1 MAPTESEI
9 RTLLASQTYI
19 SASSLPQLEAYLAAQ
34 TSGDAPYMFDAVR
47 TLVKLYQFFPEKSNS
62 TNIGHCCMLA
72 LLNYP
77 ATDLLALSYLIPL
90 ATFKLEPFAT
100 IQKCSEQLDSC
111 EFIEFWKT
119 FALLQKS
126 DDAAIKGMATKHE
139 GKLQSSILST
149 LALSYKEAPA
159 SVVLTALNITKIDAI
174 TALKNPTVESISSD
188 SKVVVF
194 VASQDNTKRK
204 RVYQEGVNFT
214 AISSLMAKMGQ

>member
-9 RTLLASQTYI
+9 RTLLASQSY

-34 TSGDAPYMFDAVR
+34 TSGDAPYVFDAVR
-47 TLVKLYQFFPEKSNS
+47 TLVKLYQFFPEKSNEK
-62 TNIGHCCMLA
+62 NVGHCCMLA

-77 ATDLLALSYLIPL
+77 ATDLLALSYLIPS
-90 ATFKLEPFAT
+90 ATTLKLEPPFAT

-126 DDAAIKGMATKHE
+126 DDAAIKGMAAKAE

-174 TALKNPTVESISSD
+174 TALKNPTVESIKSD
-188 SKVVVF
+188 TVVF

-214 AISSLMAKMGQ
+214 AISALMAKMGQ